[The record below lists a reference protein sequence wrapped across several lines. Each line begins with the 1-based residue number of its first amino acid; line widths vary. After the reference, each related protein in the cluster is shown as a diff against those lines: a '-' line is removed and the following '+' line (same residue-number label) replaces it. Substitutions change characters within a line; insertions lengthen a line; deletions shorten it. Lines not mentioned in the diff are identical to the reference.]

1 MPKHPKKKTKKR
13 RNTGARKLTAS
24 GLRGGGKFQKQR
36 GIDRELKGAIRQT
49 GIRPKKK
56 KKKKNKKK

>member
-1 MPKHPKKKTKKR
+1 MPKHPKNKKKKR
-13 RNTGARKLTAS
+13 HTGARKLTAS

-36 GIDRELKGAIRQT
+36 EIDRELKGARRQT

-56 KKKKNKKK
+56 KKKN